1 MSESAFIV
9 PVPAAEPFVADLRS
23 RLDPSAALGVPAHI
37 TLLHPFM
44 APERVDASVLER
56 VTAIARSLAAFR
68 FRLASIAR
76 FPGTLYLAPV
86 PAEPF
91 VALTRALW
99 REFPEHPP
107 YAGRHA
113 AIVPHLTVGQAPD
126 GTGDSTHAAAA
137 TALEARLPRPHG
149 IEARCDCIEL
159 IGNASGR
166 WRTLHAFALE
176 APAQPSRQRPSGSIG
191 RDDRAD

>member
-9 PVPAAEPFVADLRS
+9 PVPPAEPFVADLRS
-23 RLDPSAALGVPAHI
+23 AFDPSAALGVPAHI

-44 APERVDASVLER
+44 APELIDGSVLER
-56 VTAIARSLAAFR
+56 VIGIVRTVAAFR

-99 REFPEHPP
+99 REFPKHPP
-107 YAGRHA
+107 YGGRHTN
-113 AIVPHLTVGQAPD
+113 IVPHLTVGQALD
-126 GTGDSTHAAAA
+126 DTSDASHDAAAA
-137 TALEARLPRPHG
+137 TLAARVPPNG
-149 IEARCDCIEL
+149 IEARCDRIVLIE
-159 IGNASGR
+159 NASGR
-166 WRTLHAFALE
+166 WRTLHAFTLGTTARE
-176 APAQPSRQRPSGSIG
+176 
-191 RDDRAD
+191 